1 MGTVEIRMI
10 LGFLLVKLLDDKID
24 LPHLLVSPPLMA
36 IMLLSNLYIA
46 TIVKKQM

>member
-1 MGTVEIRMI
+1 MRMI
-10 LGFLLVKLLDDKID
+10 FVFLLVKLQEDKID
-24 LPHLLVSPPLMA
+24 LPHLLIPLPLMA

>member
-1 MGTVEIRMI
+1 MRMI

-24 LPHLLVSPPLMA
+24 LPHLLIPLPLMA
-36 IMLLSNLYIA
+36 IMLLSNVYMA